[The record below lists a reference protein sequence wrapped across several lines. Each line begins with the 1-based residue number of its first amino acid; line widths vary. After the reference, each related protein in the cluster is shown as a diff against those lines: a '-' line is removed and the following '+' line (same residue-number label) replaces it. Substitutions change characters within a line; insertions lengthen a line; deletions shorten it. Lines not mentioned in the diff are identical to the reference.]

1 MSERSRAPDL
11 GSEREVEEGLGD
23 PFTAAFRGSRTP
35 MLITDP
41 RQADNPI
48 VFVNDAFTGLTGYAR
63 EEAIGRNCRFLQGP
77 ETDRAVV
84 DDIRNAVGAGEGIET
99 EILNY
104 KIDGT
109 PFWNALVIS
118 PVRDEAGRLLY
129 FSASQYDVTEKKRT
143 EIELIRTRDMLE
155 REVARRTRDLQ
166 AALDQKTMLLHE
178 VDHRVKNNLQVV
190 ASLVLLKARRIKDK
204 AAQRVLD
211 NMAERIST
219 LSTVHRLL
227 YSVGD
232 VSRFDV
238 GAFVTDLSND
248 LMGALGNG
256 RVALAL
262 DAQSVPVSAAKATS
276 IALLV
281 NELMSNA
288 LKHAFPNGRKGQL
301 ALQVSRLDD
310 AVRIVVEDDGVGFA
324 EQASSDESFGRT
336 LVDMLVRQLKANIE
350 FRDARPG
357 TRAVIVLPLNAEEA
371 QL

>member
-1 MSERSRAPDL
+1 MSERSSASDP
-11 GSEREVEEGLGD
+11 GSERESEGLGD
-23 PFTAAFRGSRTP
+23 AFAAAFRGSRTA

-41 RQADNPI
+41 RRDDNPI
-48 VFVNDAFTGLTGYAR
+48 IFVNDAFSTLTGYTQDDVA
-63 EEAIGRNCRFLQGP
+63 GRNCRFLQGP
-77 ETDRAVV
+77 GTDRDVV
-84 DDIRNAVGAGEGIET
+84 DRIRDAIAGENGVEA

-104 KIDGT
+104 KKDGT

-118 PVRDEAGRLLY
+118 PVRDEAGWLRS
-129 FSASQYDVTEKKRT
+129 FFASLYDVTEKKQN
-143 EIELIRTRDMLE
+143 EIELTRTKDLLE
-155 REVARRTRDLQ
+155 QEVARRTHDLQ

-204 AAQRVLD
+204 SAKRVLD
-211 NMAERIST
+211 NMAERISA

-227 YSVGD
+227 YSAGD
-232 VSRFDV
+232 VGRFDI

-262 DAQSVPVSAAKATS
+262 EAQSIPVSAAKATS

-288 LKHAFPNGRKGQL
+288 LKHAFPDGRKGRL
-301 ALQVSRLDD
+301 AVQVERLDNT
-310 AVRIVVEDDGVGFA
+310 VRIMVEDNGVGLVD
-324 EQASSDESFGRT
+324 QAPFDESFGGS
-336 LVDMLVRQLKANIE
+336 LVNMLVRQLKASVEIS
-350 FRDARPG
+350 DAGPG
-357 TRAVIVLPLNAEEA
+357 TRAVVVLPLNAEEA
-371 QL
+371 RL

>member
-1 MSERSRAPDL
+1 
-11 GSEREVEEGLGD
+11 
-23 PFTAAFRGSRTP
+23 

-41 RQADNPI
+41 RRDDNPI
-48 VFVNDAFTGLTGYAR
+48 IFVNDAFSTLTGYTQDDVA
-63 EEAIGRNCRFLQGP
+63 GRNCRFLQGP
-77 ETDRAVV
+77 GTDRDVV
-84 DDIRNAVGAGEGIET
+84 DRIRDAIAGENGVEA

-104 KIDGT
+104 KKDGT

-118 PVRDEAGRLLY
+118 PVRDEAGRLRS
-129 FSASQYDVTEKKRT
+129 FFASLYDVTEKKQN
-143 EIELIRTRDMLE
+143 EIELTRTRDLLE
-155 REVARRTRDLQ
+155 QEVARRTHDLQ

-204 AAQRVLD
+204 SAKRVLD
-211 NMAERIST
+211 NMAERISA

-227 YSVGD
+227 YSAGD
-232 VSRFDV
+232 VGRFDI

-262 DAQSVPVSAAKATS
+262 EAQSIPVSAAKATS

-288 LKHAFPNGRKGQL
+288 LKHAFPDGRKGRL
-301 ALQVSRLDD
+301 AVQVERLDN
-310 AVRIVVEDDGVGFA
+310 AVRIMVEDNGVGLVD
-324 EQASSDESFGRT
+324 QAPFDESFGGS
-336 LVDMLVRQLKANIE
+336 LVNMLVRQLKASVEIS
-350 FRDARPG
+350 DAGPG
-357 TRAVIVLPLNAEEA
+357 TRAVVVLPLNAEEA
-371 QL
+371 RL